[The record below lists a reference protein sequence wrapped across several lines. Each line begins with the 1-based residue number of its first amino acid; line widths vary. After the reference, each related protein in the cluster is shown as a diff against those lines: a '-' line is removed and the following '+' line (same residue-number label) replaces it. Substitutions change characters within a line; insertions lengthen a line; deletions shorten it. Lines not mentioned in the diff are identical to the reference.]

1 MTSAR
6 WRSST
11 LRSRRTEIGSRAET
25 NEVPLGVETILL
37 KGGTIIDGT
46 GAAPRSGD
54 VLISGE
60 IIGDAGSFEAPPEAR
75 VIDCRSLVIAPGFI
89 DSHSHSDIQ
98 VLEGRREKTA
108 QGVTAEVV
116 GNCGF
121 SPYPA
126 PQNLRLL
133 RDFANGIFCGGEEWG
148 WPTAKAYL
156 NRAEHSTATHV
167 FSLAGHGSLRIAR
180 VGNRLGELAE
190 ADLDWMEQKLSESL
204 AEGACGFSTGLMYS
218 PGASAPFSELERLC
232 RVVARHGKI
241 YCTHMRDYADHL
253 IEAVEEQLELARRT
267 GCRLQISHL
276 QAVGPRNWDKQAA
289 ALEKIEDA
297 AAKGLDVGFDCYPY
311 TAGSTVLTQLLPQWA
326 LAGGI
331 DGLLARL
338 ADRNERKR
346 IAAETESALAQGWNH
361 IFVSSA
367 DSQSNRGLVGQ
378 SIAAIAGTRAREPV
392 EVVLNLI
399 EDERGSVNMLE
410 LNQSEAN
417 LRKTLSHPLSCVISD
432 GFYVKGRPHPRLYG
446 TFPLLLGEMSR
457 ERSWLTLAEAV
468 HKITDKPARRFA
480 IPERGRIQRGYFAD
494 VAVFDPENVNSA
506 ASYENPTVPP
516 VGIRFVFRNGEV
528 VVSPN
533 FGAPGATLVSS

>member
-1 MTSAR
+1 M
-6 WRSST
+6 
-11 LRSRRTEIGSRAET
+11 
-25 NEVPLGVETILL
+25 ETILL
-37 KGGTIIDGT
+37 KGGIIVDGT
-46 GAAPRSGD
+46 GAAPRAGN
-54 VLISGE
+54 VLISRE
-60 IIGDAGSFEAPPEAR
+60 IIADTGSFEAPPEGR
-75 VIDCRSLVIAPGFI
+75 VIDCRSLIVAPGFI

-98 VLEGRREKTA
+98 VLEGRREKAA

-126 PQNLRLL
+126 PPNLKLL
-133 RDFANGIFCGGEEWG
+133 RDFANGIFCGGEDWG
-148 WPTAKAYL
+148 WPTAKDYL
-156 NRAEHSTATHV
+156 DQTQHSTVTTV
-167 FSLAGHGSLRIAR
+167 FSLVGHGSLRIAR
-180 VGNRLGELAE
+180 MGNRLGELAE
-190 ADLDWMEQKLSESL
+190 TDLDWMEQKLSELL

-241 YCTHMRDYADHL
+241 YATHMRDYGDHL
-253 IEAVEEQLELARRT
+253 IDAVEEQLELARQT

-297 AAKGLDVGFDCYPY
+297 AARGLDVGFDCYPY

-326 LAGGI
+326 LEGGI

-338 ADRNERKR
+338 ADRGERKR
-346 IAAETESALAQGWNH
+346 IAAETERALAQGWNN
-361 IFVSSA
+361 ILVSSV
-367 DSQSNRGLVGQ
+367 DSQSNRSLVGQ
-378 SIAAIAGTRAREPV
+378 SIAAVAGTRAREPV
-392 EVVLNLI
+392 EVVLDLI
-399 EDERGSVNMLE
+399 EEERGRVNMLE

-417 LRKTLSHPLSCVISD
+417 LRQTLSHPLSCVISD

-446 TFPLLLGEMSR
+446 TFPLLLGQMSR

-480 IPERGRIQRGYFAD
+480 IPKRGRIQRGYFAD
-494 VAVFDPENVNSA
+494 VTVFDPKNVNSA
-506 ASYENPTVPP
+506 ASYEDPMVPP
-516 VGIRFVFRNGEV
+516 VGIRFVFRKGEV
-528 VVSPN
+528 VM
-533 FGAPGATLVSS
+533 